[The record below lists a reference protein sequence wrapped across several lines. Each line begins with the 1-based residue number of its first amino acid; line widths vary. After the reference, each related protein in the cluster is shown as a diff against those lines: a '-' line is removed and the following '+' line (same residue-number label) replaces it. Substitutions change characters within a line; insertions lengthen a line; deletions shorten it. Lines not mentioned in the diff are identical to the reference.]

1 MSRTRV
7 KQNCG
12 LSRLSSPNVTL
23 TIQGWT
29 DFESFR
35 WQSNAERRGARNM
48 IDRGNPC
55 GHIRRAPVKR
65 KISRN
70 ILLDASV
77 PQPIP
82 PLQLPT
88 TYDSSFSEVRSL
100 LLCHISLTHFV
111 PAYNRLTRFSSD
123 HLHSPSST
131 QTVLL
136 ETRRVSYTPPLS
148 STLVLS
154 NSWDNCTLL

>member
-1 MSRTRV
+1 MNMIRDSLQCGGPYVQEQCNRRLMFSARSTLRAGKRKTKLPRTRV

-88 TYDSSFSEVRSL
+88 TYDSSFSEINKIL
-100 LLCHISLTHFV
+100 FG
-111 PAYNRLTRFSSD
+111 
-123 HLHSPSST
+123 
-131 QTVLL
+131 
-136 ETRRVSYTPPLS
+136 PLAF
-148 STLVLS
+148 TLV
-154 NSWDNCTLL
+154 DTDRPP